1 MLDNL
6 ESLQGSLSIVHSPN
20 LVRIEAPKLKAISK
34 VFHMEKMTSLSL
46 VEMPFLASVSSLEWR
61 VLPIL
66 ANINFANVTGL
77 QSILISDTSLT
88 VISGF
93 SSPKLKTLDINNNR
107 YMESLKL
114 DVTHVSEKLHIAANA
129 DNMVVELK
137 NLVSAQNISVHN
149 LAGLDVSKL
158 EEVKGSINLIAN
170 RFSEVKMPKLAT
182 VGGTFSISKNE
193 HLETIDLT
201 NLKEIGGGLKLNSNP
216 SISRIDFLPKLSMIG
231 GALELVGN
239 ITQVTMKSLKLV
251 KGSAR
256 IQTSDSIFNC
266 ATWKQKDATKVVKGG
281 KIECTAPLASLAKS
295 EEKTSSVPVK
305 AHSGTS
311 QFGPNIFQLAVAVVL
326 GFNG

>member
-6 ESLQGSLSIVHSPN
+6 ESLEGSLSIVQSPN
-20 LVRIEAPKLKAISK
+20 LVRIEAPRLRAISK
-34 VFHMEKMTSLSL
+34 VFHMEKLTSLIL
-46 VEMPFLASVSSLEWR
+46 VEMPLFASVSTLEWR

-66 ANINFANVTGL
+66 ANFNFANVTGL

-88 VISGF
+88 AISGF

-107 YMESLKL
+107 YMESLKS
-114 DVTHVSEKLHIAANA
+114 DVSQVSEKLHIAANA

-158 EEVKGSINLIAN
+158 EEVKGSINVIAN
-170 RFSEVKMPKLAT
+170 RFSEVKMPKLAN
-182 VGGTFSISKNE
+182 VGGTFSISRNE
-193 HLETIDLT
+193 YLETIDLT
-201 NLKEIGGGLKLNSNP
+201 NLHEIGGGLKLNSNP
-216 SISRIDFLPKLSMIG
+216 SISRIDFLPKLSIIG

-239 ITQVTMKSLKLV
+239 IKQVGMKSLKLV

-256 IQTSDSIFNC
+256 IQTSDPTFDC
-266 ATWKQKDATKVVKGG
+266 AAWKQKEATNVVKGG
-281 KIECTAPLASLAKS
+281 KIECTAPLGNF
-295 EEKTSSVPVK
+295 EEETSSVPVK
-305 AHSGTS
+305 AHSGAS
-311 QFGPNIFQLAVAVVL
+311 QFGPNILQLAVAVVL